1 MEKDTIVK
9 LPLLPQQ
16 IGLVYLGQVGF
27 LIKFRERYILI
38 DGYLSDY
45 VDRFCSNNLVQWV
58 RNYPAPLAPEELDF
72 VDFVFCTH
80 DHADHADPITL
91 SAIARVNPKAKFFV
105 PAPVCDHVAGLGIP
119 ADRITGLHPDAPL
132 QLAQGI
138 SVTPIPAAHEELH
151 PDANGDFPEM
161 GYIFDLDGT
170 KVFHAGDG
178 CPYDGLEE
186 RLNGCEIM
194 IMPINGRDYFRRY
207 EQDIIG
213 NFDSTE
219 SILLAKRAGAKL
231 LIPVHFDLYPVNC
244 VNPAYFVDCL
254 QKINPTQPFHIF
266 APGET
271 YIFVK

>member
-1 MEKDTIVK
+1 MKKDDLLN

-16 IGLVYLGQVGF
+16 VGLVYLGQVGF
-27 LIKFRERYILI
+27 LIKFRGKYLLI

-45 VDRFCSNNLVQWV
+45 VDKFCSNELVQWV
-58 RNYPAPLAPEELDF
+58 RNYPAPMAPEELDF

-91 SAIARVNPKAKFFV
+91 NAIAKVNPKAQFYI
-105 PAPVCDHVAGLGIP
+105 PAPVCSHVASLGIP
-119 ADRITGLHPDAPL
+119 AHRITALHPDIPL
-132 QLAQGI
+132 TLCDEI

-161 GYIFDLDGT
+161 GYIFDLDGI
-170 KVFHAGDG
+170 KLFHAGDS
-178 CPYDGLEE
+178 CPYSGLET
-186 RLNGCEIM
+186 RLNGCNIM

-207 EQDIIG
+207 EQNIIG
-213 NFDSTE
+213 NFDSVEAIT
-219 SILLAKRAGAKL
+219 LAQRAGAKL

-254 QKINPTQPFHIF
+254 QKINPTQQFHIF
-266 APGET
+266 APGEA
-271 YIFVK
+271 YIFFQ